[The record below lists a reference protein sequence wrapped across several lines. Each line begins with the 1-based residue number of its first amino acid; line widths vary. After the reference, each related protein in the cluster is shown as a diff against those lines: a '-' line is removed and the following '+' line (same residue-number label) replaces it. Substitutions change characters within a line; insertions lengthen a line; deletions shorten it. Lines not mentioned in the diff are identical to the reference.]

1 LSTRKRASLT
11 EIWKHEWTS
20 FAEFTIPFLLDA
32 ARTAVVLIVVYAVSW
47 ILHLGKAAGLD
58 EGYIRAFEQLHFW
71 VNYAA
76 FGILSLDL
84 LWRIWRAAF
93 KKEEPR

>member
-1 LSTRKRASLT
+1 
-11 EIWKHEWTS
+11 
-20 FAEFTIPFLLDA
+20 
-32 ARTAVVLIVVYAVSW
+32 
-47 ILHLGKAAGLD
+47 LHLGKTAGLD
-58 EGYIRAFEQLHFW
+58 EGYIKAFEQLHFW

-93 KKEEPR
+93 KKEEQR